1 MRARHQPGRVQG
13 RSVLSLTD
21 DLDELQASVLR
32 SLSSRTRLRFI
43 HALATGP
50 CEVHDLADALGLS
63 QTATS
68 QHLAA
73 LRSAGIVEANRDGRA
88 VAYRLSDPELAVAC
102 DLFRAVLVR
111 RLAYLG
117 DLAANSEETGRFA
130 RLAVA
135 GGSHQ

>member
-1 MRARHQPGRVQG
+1 M
-13 RSVLSLTD
+13 LSLTE

-32 SLSSRTRLRFI
+32 SLASRTRLRFI

-63 QTATS
+63 QAATS

-73 LRSAGIVEANRDGRA
+73 LRGAGIVEASREGRA
-88 VAYRLSDPELAVAC
+88 VEYRLSDPDLAAAC

-117 DLAANSEETGRFA
+117 DLAANAEETGRFA
-130 RLAVA
+130 RLASA
-135 GGSHQ
+135 GASQH

>member
-1 MRARHQPGRVQG
+1 MLT
-13 RSVLSLTD
+13 LSE
-21 DLDELQASVLR
+21 DLDELEASILR
-32 SLSSRTRLRFI
+32 ALSSRTRLRMI

-73 LRSAGIVEANRDGRA
+73 LRAVGVVEATRDGRTA
-88 VAYRLSDPELAVAC
+88 QYRVSDSDLVVAC
-102 DLFRAVLVR
+102 NLLRDVLVR

-117 DLAANSEETGRFA
+117 GLAANAEETGRFA
-130 RLAVA
+130 RLAAAAVA
-135 GGSHQ
+135 ADH

>member
-1 MRARHQPGRVQG
+1 M
-13 RSVLSLTD
+13 LTLTE

-32 SLSSRTRLRFI
+32 SLASRTRLRFI

-63 QTATS
+63 QAATS

-73 LRSAGIVEANRDGRA
+73 LRSSGIVEAMRDGRM
-88 VAYRLSDPELAVAC
+88 VKYRLSDPELAAAC

-111 RLAYLG
+111 RLAHFG
-117 DLAANSEETGRFA
+117 DLAAAEETGRYS
-130 RLAVA
+130 RLAAAV
-135 GGSHQ
+135 GHPL